1 MTVTDERE
9 IGSGPFG
16 ARIELSRTN
25 PSSGQGEWFSF
36 LDITVR
42 PAVEVSEN
50 RSRFFDVHR
59 AYARSKHFLFRS
71 ETRNRTKQS
80 GPRYLELHTC
90 RYESL
95 DGLEVEGFSFLGV
108 SEQRSTPRMSC
119 ESPVCSARLG
129 PFH

>member
-1 MTVTDERE
+1 LGGERRDTSLLGSQAE
-9 IGSGPFG
+9 ATIDRALQNGFPGGAQFCGSAIGEPAHAEFEEELMG
-16 ARIELSRTN
+16 AAQLVASVSLPSPTPKPLS
-25 PSSGQGEWFSF
+25 E
-36 LDITVR
+36 
-42 PAVEVSEN
+42 
-50 RSRFFDVHR
+50 
-59 AYARSKHFLFRS
+59 
-71 ETRNRTKQS
+71 KQS

-95 DGLEVEGFSFLGV
+95 DGLEVEGFSFPGV